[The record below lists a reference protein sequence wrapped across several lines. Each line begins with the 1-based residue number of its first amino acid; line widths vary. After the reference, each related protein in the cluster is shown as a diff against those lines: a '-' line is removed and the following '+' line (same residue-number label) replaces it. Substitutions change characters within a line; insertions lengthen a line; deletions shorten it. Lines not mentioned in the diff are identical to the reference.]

1 MGGIIFFLVVVCFI
15 IIHVLTHRRMNAI
28 KKRLYFVSLTLAS
41 IGALIPISGENEP
54 DFLYFGVPAETFVY
68 YGGWECWFNPLGFFF
83 NFILFYWIL
92 KLLLKFSGR
101 FSREVKK

>member
-54 DFLYFGVPAETFVY
+54 DFFYFGVPAETFVY
-68 YGGWECWFNPLGFFF
+68 YGGWECGFNPLGFFF

-92 KLLLKFSGR
+92 KLLLKM
-101 FSREVKK
+101 REDFRGKAKE

>member
-1 MGGIIFFLVVVCFI
+1 MGGILFFLVVVCFI
-15 IIHVLTHRRMNAI
+15 IIHVLTHRRMNGL
-28 KKRLYFVSLTLAS
+28 KKRLYFVSLTLTS
-41 IGALIPISGENEP
+41 IGAFIPISGENEP

-92 KLLLKFSGR
+92 KLLFKLGES

>member
-1 MGGIIFFLVVVCFI
+1 MDGIIFFLVVVCFI

-54 DFLYFGVPAETFVY
+54 DFLYFGIPAENFIY
-68 YGGWECWFNPLGFFF
+68 YGGWEISFNPLGFFF

>member
-54 DFLYFGVPAETFVY
+54 DFLYFGIPAENFIY
-68 YGGWECWFNPLGFFF
+68 YGGWEISFNPLGFFF

>member
-1 MGGIIFFLVVVCFI
+1 MGGILFFLVVVCFI
-15 IIHVLTHRRMNAI
+15 IIHVLTHRRMNGL
-28 KKRLYFVSLTLAS
+28 KKRLYFVSLTLTS
-41 IGALIPISGENEP
+41 IGAFIPISGENKP

-92 KLLLKFSGR
+92 KLLLKFGESLG
-101 FSREVKK
+101 REVKK

>member
-1 MGGIIFFLVVVCFI
+1 MGGILFFLVVVCFI
-15 IIHVLTHRRMNAI
+15 IIHVLTHRRMNGL
-28 KKRLYFVSLTLAS
+28 KKRLYFVSLTLTS
-41 IGALIPISGENEP
+41 IGAFIPISGENEP
-54 DFLYFGVPAETFVY
+54 DFLYFGVSAETFVY

-92 KLLLKFSGR
+92 KLLFKLGES

>member
-1 MGGIIFFLVVVCFI
+1 MGGILFFLVVVCFI

-41 IGALIPISGENEP
+41 VGAFIPISGENEP
-54 DFLYFGVPAETFVY
+54 DSLYFGVPAETFVY
-68 YGGWECWFNPLGFFF
+68 YGGWECWFNPLGFFL
-83 NFILFYWIL
+83 NFILLYWIL
-92 KLLLKFSGR
+92 KLLLKLGGR

>member
-54 DFLYFGVPAETFVY
+54 DFLYFGIPAENFIY
-68 YGGWECWFNPLGFFF
+68 YGGWEISFNPLGFFF

-101 FSREVKK
+101 FRREVKK